1 MRWLGWSFCAAE
13 GRSGES
19 AVMKIE
25 CPHCKKDVTL
35 DWATAVQWM
44 TRWIGPIVGTVALA
58 LFFPL
63 IIFVEQAVLLY
74 EAWSYRRAAKNG
86 TLGPGDGIWSGR
98 LNGLFIQD
106 FWGSFGGLAVFIVEC
121 AVLGI
126 LVETWIVL
134 FIFFLFWILFLVMS
148 FITFVL
154 NTKPIPP
161 PSVPSHSEQ

>member
-1 MRWLGWSFCAAE
+1 
-13 GRSGES
+13 
-19 AVMKIE
+19 MKIKIE
-25 CPHCKKDVTL
+25 LPYCTITVDGETDIP
-35 DWATAVQWM
+35 
-44 TRWIGPIVGTVALA
+44 WIAKWVGLIIAWIALI

-86 TLGPGDGIWSGR
+86 TLSPGDGIWSGR

-154 NTKPIPP
+154 NDRPIPP
-161 PSVPSHSEQ
+161 PSVPSQSE